1 LLLGAEGLAVD
12 ELVQV
17 IKLAEGEVQALDKVD
32 EDQLMLPA
40 KRLSITNSR
49 KRLRKDRA

>member
-1 LLLGAEGLAVD
+1 MLLGAEGLAVD

-17 IKLAEGEVQALDKVD
+17 IKLAEGEVQALDEVD
-32 EDQLMLPA
+32 GDQLMLPA
-40 KRLSITNSR
+40 KRLSVMNLR